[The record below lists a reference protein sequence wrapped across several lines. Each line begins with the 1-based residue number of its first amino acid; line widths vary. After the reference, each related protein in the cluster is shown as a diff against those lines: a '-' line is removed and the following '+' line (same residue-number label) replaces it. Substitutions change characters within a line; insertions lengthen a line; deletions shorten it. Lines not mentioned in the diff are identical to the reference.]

1 MARCYRSPGTVAI
14 ARPATSCLRS
24 SPVLASRGVPG
35 KPRFMEKW
43 VRSLRGVVLDLD
55 GTVYDDGDLND
66 VAVRPDLTVDSR
78 STPGRVAPGRLKNGR
93 WSVRTHDRA

>member
-1 MARCYRSPGTVAI
+1 
-14 ARPATSCLRS
+14 
-24 SPVLASRGVPG
+24 
-35 KPRFMEKW
+35 MEKW

-78 STPGRVAPGRLKNGR
+78 STPGRAAPGRLKNGR
-93 WSVRTHDRA
+93 WSVCTHDRA